1 MIYSTFESPVPPG
14 PSGSGPASLPVKQP
28 FLWPDTHYL
37 AKLASYPE
45 MPPMAN
51 VVREADLIS
60 GVLVDVT
67 KETLN
72 WLHDLLSRN
81 AGEPHVRAAVAWPK
95 RV

>member
-1 MIYSTFESPVPPG
+1 
-14 PSGSGPASLPVKQP
+14 
-28 FLWPDTHYL
+28 
-37 AKLASYPE
+37 
-45 MPPMAN
+45 MAN